1 MKKLNLVSGIA
12 AIAIGLASFFAAAQ
26 SNQTPVNITT
36 VTPGGATAITSYSS
50 MNTTYTFNLQN
61 TTNAQFCQGS
71 DICDQPTASAGKYP
85 YTVANTRWGTYK
97 LNNAVPGACAPS
109 ITYGGVQYCLLE
121 FHFHGPSEHWVN
133 GGATDLE
140 VHFVFFN
147 LNDATSGPRGLCAAN
162 SLLVMGQR
170 MVGSGNSANTN
181 WATVF
186 NSIPATNPT
195 GGYASSYTTPIPP
208 YGPPYSLN
216 LNIPLMGIPGGNIN
230 TAPSYRYL
238 GGLTAPISIATLGQA
253 NGNQSNSCVAN
264 SNPNNGQPWWG
275 NPQNQLNNGA
285 YPEIVQWVLFRQP
298 IQLSVAQVNQFKA
311 KFPDGNAR
319 SVQPNTGVTINLANP
334 N

>member
-12 AIAIGLASFFAAAQ
+12 AMAIGLASFFAAAQ

-61 TTNAQFCQGS
+61 TTNAQFCQGT
-71 DICDQPTASAGKYP
+71 DNCALPTAQTGANA
-85 YTVANTRWGTYK
+85 YTISNTRWGTYK

-147 LNDATSGPRGLCAAN
+147 LADATSGPRGLCSAN

-170 MVGSGNSANTN
+170 MVGNGNSANAAWTN
-181 WATVF
+181 VF
-186 NSIPATNPT
+186 NAIPTANAS
-195 GGYASSYTTPIPP
+195 GAYASTGTTQLV
-208 YGPPYSLN
+208 LN
-216 LNIPLMGIPGGNIN
+216 VQTLMGIPGGNIN

-298 IQLSVAQVNQFKA
+298 IPLSVAQVNQFKA

-319 SVQPNTGVTINLANP
+319 AVQPNTGVTINLANP

>member
-61 TTNAQFCQGS
+61 TTNAQFCQGT
-71 DICDQPTASAGKYP
+71 DNCALPTAQTGANA
-85 YTVANTRWGTYK
+85 YTISNTRWGTYK

-147 LNDATSGPRGLCAAN
+147 LADATSGPRGLCSAN
-162 SLLVMGQR
+162 SLLVLGQR
-170 MVGSGNSANTN
+170 MVGNGNSANAAWTN
-181 WATVF
+181 VF
-186 NSIPATNPT
+186 NAIPVAN
-195 GGYASSYTTPIPP
+195 ASGAYSGTSL
-208 YGPPYSLN
+208 SLN
-216 LNIPLMGIPGGNIN
+216 IQTLMGIPGGNIN
-230 TAPSYRYL
+230 AAPSYRYL

-264 SNPNNGQPWWG
+264 NNPNNGQPWWG
-275 NPQNQLNNGA
+275 NPQNQLTNGA

>member
-1 MKKLNLVSGIA
+1 MVA
-12 AIAIGLASFFAAAQ
+12 VAQ

-36 VTPGGATAITSYSS
+36 VTPGGATAITSYGS

-61 TTNAQFCQGS
+61 TTNAQFCQGTDNCS
-71 DICDQPTASAGKYP
+71 LPTAQTGANA
-85 YTVANTRWGTYK
+85 YTISNTRWGTYK

-147 LNDATSGPRGLCAAN
+147 LADATSGPRGLCSAN
-162 SLLVMGQR
+162 SLLVLGQR
-170 MVGSGNSANTN
+170 MVGNGNSANAAWTN
-181 WATVF
+181 VF
-186 NSIPATNPT
+186 NAIPVAN
-195 GGYASSYTTPIPP
+195 ASGAYSGTSL
-208 YGPPYSLN
+208 SLN
-216 LNIPLMGIPGGNIN
+216 VQTLMGIPGGNIN
-230 TAPSYRYL
+230 AAPSYRYL

-264 SNPNNGQPWWG
+264 NNPNNGQPWWG
-275 NPQNQLNNGA
+275 NPQNQLTNGA

>member
-1 MKKLNLVSGIA
+1 MKKINFIA
-12 AIAIGLASFFAAAQ
+12 AFILTAASLVAVAQ

-36 VTPGGATAITSYSS
+36 VTPGGATAITSYGS

-61 TTNAQFCQGS
+61 TTNAQFCQGTDNCS
-71 DICDQPTASAGKYP
+71 LPTAQTGANA
-85 YTVANTRWGTYK
+85 YTISNTRWGTYK
-97 LNNAVPGACAPS
+97 LNNAVPGACAPT

-147 LNDATSGPRGLCAAN
+147 LADATSGPRGLCSAN
-162 SLLVMGQR
+162 SLLVLGQR
-170 MVGSGNSANTN
+170 MVGGNTSNTN

-216 LNIPLMGIPGGNIN
+216 LNIQTLMGIPGGNIN
-230 TAPSYRYL
+230 SAPSYRYL
-238 GGLTAPISIATLGQA
+238 GGLTAPISIATLGQT

-264 SNPNNGQPWWG
+264 NNPNNGNPWWG

>member
-1 MKKLNLVSGIA
+1 MKKSNIVSGLF
-12 AIAIGLASFFAAAQ
+12 AIAIGLTSYFAIAQ

-50 MNTTYTFNLQN
+50 MNTTYTFNTRN
-61 TTNAQFCQGS
+61 TTNAQFCQGT
-71 DICDQPTASAGKYP
+71 DNCALPTAQAGANA
-85 YTVANTRWGTYK
+85 YTISNTRWGTYQ
-97 LNNAVPGACAPS
+97 LINNVPGACAPT

-133 GGATDLE
+133 NSATDLE

-147 LNDATSGPRGLCAAN
+147 LADAQSGARGLCNAN

-170 MVGSGNSANTN
+170 MVGNGNVANAAWTN
-181 WATVF
+181 VF
-186 NSIPATNPT
+186 NAIPTANASGAASGATL
-195 GGYASSYTTPIPP
+195 
-208 YGPPYSLN
+208 SLN
-216 LNIPLMGIPGGNIN
+216 IQTLMGIPGGNIN
-230 TAPSYRYL
+230 SAPSYRYL
-238 GGLTAPISIATLGQA
+238 GGLTAPISIATLGQTL
-253 NGNQSNSCVAN
+253 GNQSNSCVAN
-264 SNPNNGQPWWG
+264 TNPNNGNPWWG
-275 NPQNQLNNGA
+275 NPQNQLTNGA

-319 SVQPNTGVTINLANP
+319 AVQPNTGTTINLANP

>member
-1 MKKLNLVSGIA
+1 MRKLNIMSVFVV
-12 AIAIGLASFFAAAQ
+12 IAIGLASFVATAQ

-61 TTNAQFCQGS
+61 TTNAQFCQGTDDCS
-71 DICDQPTASAGKYP
+71 LPTAQTGANA
-85 YTVANTRWGTYK
+85 YTISNTRWGTYK

-147 LNDATSGPRGLCAAN
+147 LADATSGPRGLCSAN

-170 MVGSGNSANTN
+170 MVGNGNSANAAWTN
-181 WATVF
+181 VF
-186 NSIPATNPT
+186 NAIPTANAS
-195 GGYASSYTTPIPP
+195 GAYASTGTTQLV
-208 YGPPYSLN
+208 LN
-216 LNIPLMGIPGGNIN
+216 VQTLMGIPGGNIN

-298 IQLSVAQVNQFKA
+298 IPLSVAQVNQFKA

-319 SVQPNTGVTINLANP
+319 AVQPNTGVTINLANP

>member
-1 MKKLNLVSGIA
+1 MKKINFIATFILATASLVA
-12 AIAIGLASFFAAAQ
+12 VAQ

-36 VTPGGATAITSYSS
+36 VTPGGATAITSYGS
-50 MNTTYTFNLQN
+50 MNTTYTFNTRN
-61 TTNAQFCQGS
+61 TTNAQFCQGTDNCS
-71 DICDQPTASAGKYP
+71 LPTAQTGANA
-85 YTVANTRWGTYK
+85 YTISNTRWGTYQ
-97 LNNAVPGACAPS
+97 LINNVPGACAPS

-133 GGATDLE
+133 NSATDLE
-140 VHFVFFN
+140 VHFVFFS
-147 LNDATSGPRGLCAAN
+147 LADATSGARGLCNAN

-170 MVGSGNSANTN
+170 MVGSGSVANAAWTN
-181 WATVF
+181 VF
-186 NSIPATNPT
+186 NAIPTAN
-195 GGYASSYTTPIPP
+195 ASGAAS
-208 YGPPYSLN
+208 GSSLSLN
-216 LNIPLMGIPGGNIN
+216 IQTLMGIPGGNIN
-230 TAPSYRYL
+230 AAPSYRYL
-238 GGLTAPISIATLGQA
+238 GGLTAPISIATLGQT

-264 SNPNNGQPWWG
+264 TNPNNGQPWWG
-275 NPQNQLNNGA
+275 NPQNQLTNGA

>member
-1 MKKLNLVSGIA
+1 MKKINFVAAFILTAASLVA
-12 AIAIGLASFFAAAQ
+12 VAQ

-36 VTPGGATAITSYSS
+36 VTPGGATAITSYGS

-61 TTNAQFCQGS
+61 TTNAQFCAGT
-71 DICDQPTASAGKYP
+71 DVCALPTAQTGANA
-85 YTVANTRWGTYK
+85 YTISNTRWGTYK
-97 LNNAVPGACAPS
+97 LNNAVPGDCAPT

-147 LNDATSGPRGLCAAN
+147 LSEATSGARGLCTAT

-170 MVGSGNSANTN
+170 MVGSGASANAN
-181 WATVF
+181 WSSVF
-186 NSIPATNPT
+186 NAIPTAN
-195 GGYASSYTTPIPP
+195 ASGVNSGTTL
-208 YGPPYSLN
+208 SLN
-216 LNIPLMGIPGGNIN
+216 IQTLMGIPGGNIN
-230 TAPSYRYL
+230 SAPSYRYL
-238 GGLTAPISIATLGQA
+238 GGLTAPISIATLGQT

-264 SNPNNGQPWWG
+264 TNPNNGNPWWG

-298 IQLSVAQVNQFKA
+298 IQLSVAQVNLFKA

-319 SVQPNTGVTINLANP
+319 AVQPNTGTTINLANP

>member
-61 TTNAQFCQGS
+61 TTNAQFCQGT
-71 DICDQPTASAGKYP
+71 DNCALPTAQTGANA
-85 YTVANTRWGTYK
+85 YTISNTRWGTYK

-147 LNDATSGPRGLCAAN
+147 LNDATSGARGLCAAN

-170 MVGSGNSANTN
+170 MVGSGNSANAAWTS
-181 WATVF
+181 VF
-186 NSIPATNPT
+186 NNIPTANAS
-195 GGYASSYTTPIPP
+195 GAYASTGTTQL
-208 YGPPYSLN
+208 SLN
-216 LNIPLMGIPGGNIN
+216 IQTLMGIPGGNIN

-298 IQLSVAQVNQFKA
+298 IPLSVAQVNLFKA

-319 SVQPNTGVTINLANP
+319 AVQPNTGVTINLANP

>member
-1 MKKLNLVSGIA
+1 MKKLNLASGIA

-61 TTNAQFCQGS
+61 TTNAQFCQGT
-71 DICDQPTASAGKYP
+71 DNCALPTAQTGANA
-85 YTVANTRWGTYK
+85 YTISNTRWGTYK

-147 LNDATSGPRGLCAAN
+147 LADATSGPRGLCSAN
-162 SLLVMGQR
+162 SLLVLGQR
-170 MVGSGNSANTN
+170 MVGNGNSANAAWTN
-181 WATVF
+181 VF
-186 NSIPATNPT
+186 NAIPVAN
-195 GGYASSYTTPIPP
+195 ASGAYSGTSL
-208 YGPPYSLN
+208 SLN
-216 LNIPLMGIPGGNIN
+216 IQTLMGIPGGNIN
-230 TAPSYRYL
+230 AAPSYRYL

-264 SNPNNGQPWWG
+264 NNPNNGQPWWG
-275 NPQNQLNNGA
+275 NPQNQLTNGA

>member
-1 MKKLNLVSGIA
+1 MKKINFIA
-12 AIAIGLASFFAAAQ
+12 TVMLTVASFIAIAQ

-61 TTNAQFCQGS
+61 TTNAQFCQGTDNCS
-71 DICDQPTASAGKYP
+71 LPTAQTGANA
-85 YTVANTRWGTYK
+85 YTISNTRWGTYK
-97 LNNAVPGACAPS
+97 LNNAVPGACAPT

-147 LNDATSGPRGLCAAN
+147 LADATSGPRGLCSAN

-170 MVGSGNSANTN
+170 MVGNGSSANAAWTN
-181 WATVF
+181 VF
-186 NSIPATNPT
+186 NAIPTANAS
-195 GGYASSYTTPIPP
+195 GAYASTGTTQLT
-208 YGPPYSLN
+208 LN
-216 LNIPLMGIPGGNIN
+216 VQTLMGIPGGNIN
-230 TAPSYRYL
+230 SAPSYRYL

-264 SNPNNGQPWWG
+264 VNPNNGQPWWG
-275 NPQNQLNNGA
+275 NPQNQLTNGA

>member
-61 TTNAQFCQGS
+61 TTNAQFCQGT
-71 DICDQPTASAGKYP
+71 DNCALPTAQTGANA
-85 YTVANTRWGTYK
+85 YTISNTRWGTYK

-147 LNDATSGPRGLCAAN
+147 LADATSGPRGLCSAN
-162 SLLVMGQR
+162 SLLVLGQR
-170 MVGSGNSANTN
+170 MVGNGNSANAAWTN
-181 WATVF
+181 VF
-186 NSIPATNPT
+186 NAIPVAN
-195 GGYASSYTTPIPP
+195 ASGAYSGTSL
-208 YGPPYSLN
+208 SLN
-216 LNIPLMGIPGGNIN
+216 IQTLMGIPGGNIN

-264 SNPNNGQPWWG
+264 NNPNNGQPWWG
-275 NPQNQLNNGA
+275 NPQNQLTNGA

>member
-1 MKKLNLVSGIA
+1 MKKINFIA
-12 AIAIGLASFFAAAQ
+12 AFILTAASLVAVAQ

-61 TTNAQFCQGS
+61 TTNAQFCQGT
-71 DICDQPTASAGKYP
+71 DNCALPTAQTGANA
-85 YTVANTRWGTYK
+85 YTISNTRWGTYK

-147 LNDATSGPRGLCAAN
+147 LADATSGPRGLCSAN
-162 SLLVMGQR
+162 SLLVLGQR
-170 MVGSGNSANTN
+170 MVGNGNSANAAWTN
-181 WATVF
+181 VF
-186 NSIPATNPT
+186 NAIPVAN
-195 GGYASSYTTPIPP
+195 ASGAYSGTSL
-208 YGPPYSLN
+208 SLN
-216 LNIPLMGIPGGNIN
+216 IQTLMGIPGGNIN
-230 TAPSYRYL
+230 AAPSYRYL

-264 SNPNNGQPWWG
+264 NNPNNGQPWWG
-275 NPQNQLNNGA
+275 NPQNQLTNGA